1 MLTTITAGSVTGRCK
16 LVSYVYG
23 AKDGA
28 TLVTGDLAFDGASVA
43 LRSAA
48 LTGLARLAE
57 NPLARPLMKVVL
69 PSLRPLMWD
78 PALAVR
84 IAMADLLL
92 TIGWELCL
100 LVKETIDS
108 SCCDI

>member
-1 MLTTITAGSVTGRCK
+1 MCYIC
-16 LVSYVYG
+16 G
-23 AKDGA
+23 AEDGA

-57 NPLARPLMKVVL
+57 NPLAQPLMNIVL

-84 IAMADLLL
+84 ISMADLLL
-92 TIGWELCL
+92 TVG
-100 LVKETIDS
+100 
-108 SCCDI
+108 